1 MHEWLHAQL
10 PPRIQWCV
18 LQPRANVLTF
28 FNYTNY
34 SAIKLYFQAQNNHLH
49 PSLYNLL
56 PRNNKT
62 GIQCIWKALNSVQ
75 ASVFHLTQNITRK
88 TCLWYS
94 RCAHQLFLLQQQ
106 SRRVKWLS
114 SKKVP
119 TPHFYVCAF
128 LQNNGMSLPC
138 AMQKGSLIVIR
149 RQRVFT
155 WLCSWSQHNWG
166 FVCF

>member
-10 PPRIQWCV
+10 PPQIQWCV
-18 LQPRANVLTF
+18 LLPRANVLTF

-106 SRRVKWLS
+106 SRRVKWQWSGWVQKRSPLLIFMY
-114 SKKVP
+114 V
-119 TPHFYVCAF
+119 HFYKTMEWAYHVQCKKA
-128 LQNNGMSLPC
+128 L
-138 AMQKGSLIVIR
+138 
-149 RQRVFT
+149 
-155 WLCSWSQHNWG
+155 W
-166 FVCF
+166 